1 MIRQLHEQGLSVSEI
16 ARRTGHDRKTVRS
29 VLRRGGLPKPRMR
42 RGGVPREKK
51 LEPFKPYLRERMAQ
65 GVFNA
70 VVLFDEIRARGYTG
84 GMTVLRRFIRPF
96 RPRSLGLPATL
107 RFETEPGEQAQAD
120 FVDLRVLD
128 GTTHQEFILRI
139 FEYVLGYSRVL
150 YGEFMPSEDRLH
162 FFRGLDH
169 AFRATGG
176 VPRVVLTDNASALVS
191 RRDENGQ
198 PVFAPEYLAFARHY
212 GFTPKA
218 CRPYRAQTKPRVE
231 RQMPYVR
238 ESLWRGDADK
248 LLSLEAMNQRA
259 LEWCREVAGLR
270 IHGTTHRRPLEV
282 FQAEEKP
289 RLQRLPP
296 TPWEPSTWTT
306 AKVGPD
312 AHCQVAGALYSV
324 PHLLRGQRLDVRL
337 TQKLVEFYRG
347 EELVKVHPRRHDRG
361 RTTDPAD
368 LPPDKVAF
376 YERTPQWC
384 LKRAQELGP
393 DVLEAVRSLL
403 AVDTLTHLRQAQG
416 ILRLEQTYGAER
428 LNAACQR
435 TVAFGDPRYRTV
447 KTILARGL
455 DQEPLPEA
463 PPLAK
468 AGAYLRGR
476 EAFTF
481 PMAGR

>member
-218 CRPYRAQTKPRVE
+218 CRPYRAQTKGKVE
-231 RQMPYVR
+231 RDGRYLQENFLPRIGPVLPTSDLAELNR
-238 ESLWRGDADK
+238 LLWRWLDT
-248 LLSLEAMNQRA
+248 
-259 LEWCREVAGLR
+259 VANVR
-270 IHGTTHRRPLEV
+270 IHGTTHERPLDRFNRDEARALGPLPAFPYSLDEV
-282 FQAEEKP
+282 GVRRVSRDAVIVWKANAYEVPWPLAGRDVIVRE
-289 RLQRLPP
+289 
-296 TPWEPSTWTT
+296 TPEGELRVEFDGRTVLT
-306 AKVGPD
+306 
-312 AHCQVAGALYSV
+312 CQVL
-324 PHLLRGQRLDVRL
+324 HGQHQVL
-337 TQKLVEFYRG
+337 
-347 EELVKVHPRRHDRG
+347 
-361 RTTDPAD
+361 
-368 LPPDKVAF
+368 
-376 YERTPQWC
+376 RTPAFRQG
-384 LKRAQELGP
+384 LR
-393 DVLEAVRSLL
+393 EAVRRAPLVIASAPDVEVRPLG
-403 AVDTLTHLRQAQG
+403 VYER
-416 ILRLEQTYGAER
+416 IAEE
-428 LNAACQR
+428 
-435 TVAFGDPRYRTV
+435 
-447 KTILARGL
+447 AR
-455 DQEPLPEA
+455 
-463 PPLAK
+463 
-468 AGAYLRGR
+468 R
-476 EAFTF
+476 
-481 PMAGR
+481 